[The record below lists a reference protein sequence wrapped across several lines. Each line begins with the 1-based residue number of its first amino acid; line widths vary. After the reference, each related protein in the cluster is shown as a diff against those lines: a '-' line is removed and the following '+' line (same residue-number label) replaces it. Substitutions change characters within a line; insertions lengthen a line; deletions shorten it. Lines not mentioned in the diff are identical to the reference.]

1 MAAGRR
7 QIFQLPLQ
15 HLKQRE
21 CSHITSAHVKKLFS
35 LKLLMQHKAKH
46 VNTTP
51 VCFILLNLTEC
62 WQFMYFLVILLNY
75 FIFPIIVFKQHMVPL
90 YRTELDK
97 KRNSCVSSWFDFFF
111 CFIPIKYF
119 LILKKKQHKN
129 FSLFFFSP
137 RKVFSPFL
145 AFAWLLICGCKPSCA
160 SVSKVWRLKKAVR
173 TLLQLI
179 LLILMVLGVMHRKL
193 STFKYKP
200 LVNSLSAVGFN
211 RRLSRCANLS
221 QWNQGDLKLFTH

>member
-1 MAAGRR
+1 MKRPHLCVSSSELLSDGMSWMFSHSKDSPSWQTRGSYLSTAMTAGRR

-15 HLKQRE
+15 HLKERE
-21 CSHITSAHVKKLFS
+21 RSHITSAHVKKLFS

-75 FIFPIIVFKQHMVPL
+75 FIFPIVVFKQHMVPL

-119 LILKKKQHKN
+119 LILKKKKPHKN
-129 FSLFFFSP
+129 FSFLVFFP
-137 RKVFSPFL
+137 RKVSPPFL
-145 AFAWLLICGCKPSCA
+145 PLLDC
-160 SVSKVWRLKKAVR
+160 
-173 TLLQLI
+173 
-179 LLILMVLGVMHRKL
+179 
-193 STFKYKP
+193 
-200 LVNSLSAVGFN
+200 
-211 RRLSRCANLS
+211 
-221 QWNQGDLKLFTH
+221 

>member
-1 MAAGRR
+1 
-7 QIFQLPLQ
+7 
-15 HLKQRE
+15 
-21 CSHITSAHVKKLFS
+21 
-35 LKLLMQHKAKH
+35 MQHKAKH

-119 LILKKKQHKN
+119 LILKKKKPQKL
-129 FSLFFFSP
+129 FLPCFFFQKSFFFP
-137 RKVFSPFL
+137 LSCLCLTVNMRAYASQAVHPFQK
-145 AFAWLLICGCKPSCA
+145 F
-160 SVSKVWRLKKAVR
+160 WRLKKAVR
-173 TLLQLI
+173 TLLQLM

-200 LVNSLSAVGFN
+200 LVNSLSTVGFN